1 MRRDRIDRPA
11 RLARVV
17 VVDQLLIVVFA
28 AIGRRNHDE
37 GGGVTETLTVAAPFL
52 IGYLLAAATLRL
64 DRAPVD
70 VRRALAV
77 AVAGVG
83 IGLVLRG
90 VVFGRGLAP
99 AFVVVAVITITALI
113 VGWRLVATRL
123 SGSRPGARS

>member
-1 MRRDRIDRPA
+1 MRGGRIDRPA
-11 RLARVV
+11 RLARAM
-17 VVDQLLIVVFA
+17 VVDLLLVVVFA

-37 GGGVTETLTVAAPFL
+37 GGGLIETLTVAAPFL
-52 IGYLLAAATLRL
+52 IGYVLAAAAFRL
-64 DRAPVD
+64 DRAPTD
-70 VRRALAV
+70 VRRALKV

-113 VGWRLVATRL
+113 VGWRIVATGIAR
-123 SGSRPGARS
+123 SRAGARP